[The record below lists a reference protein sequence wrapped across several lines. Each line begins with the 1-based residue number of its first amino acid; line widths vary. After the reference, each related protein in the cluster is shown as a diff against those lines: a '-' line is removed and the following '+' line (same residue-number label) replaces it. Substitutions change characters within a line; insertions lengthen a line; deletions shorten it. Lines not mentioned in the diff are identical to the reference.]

1 MEISKYLTQRQS
13 LKNLKSEVEESRK
26 RLKEMESSKN
36 LKKLFMKTLEKLQK
50 YKHANMNMQEQIQS
64 L

>member
-1 MEISKYLTQRQS
+1 VNSDDLVEISKYLTQRQS

-36 LKKLFMKTLEKLQK
+36 LKKLFMKTLEKL
-50 YKHANMNMQEQIQS
+50 
-64 L
+64 